1 MARDECEK
9 AAPAA
14 RFIPGIFSAALDHYR
29 SLLVAVQFL
38 TRLPTPRVDLGDETE
53 RNRILGRSVAFF
65 PMVGA
70 LIGAMTGATML
81 LAGRLWPIGLA
92 VVIGLVFEALLTG
105 AFHEDAVADF
115 CDAFGGGWTRDDIL
129 RILKDS
135 RVGSFGALGLGLAV
149 ALRGGAIASLEADRF
164 FAAVMASATLGRWA
178 ILPAMWVLP
187 PVADRESLSRDIG
200 RQIGAKRLALGTAMA
215 VPGSL
220 WLALLSPGRVAI
232 AIAAVLLLIAW
243 LVRYVGR
250 RLGGINGD
258 SLGFLCYGSQIIVL
272 LTAAASWPWPLTAEG
287 TR

>member
-1 MARDECEK
+1 MALDECDN
-9 AAPAA
+9 AAPAGRSVPSVLSTA
-14 RFIPGIFSAALDHYR
+14 WDHYR

-38 TRLPTPRVDLGDETE
+38 SRLPTPRVGLGDEAE
-53 RNRILGRSVAFF
+53 RNLILGRSAAYF
-65 PMVGA
+65 PLVGA
-70 LIGAMTGATML
+70 LIGAMTGATIV

-92 VVIGLVFEALLTG
+92 VVIGLVFEAVLTG

-149 ALRGGAIASLEADRF
+149 ALRGGAIASLGTDRLV
-164 FAAVMASATLGRWA
+164 AAVMASATLGRWA
-178 ILPAMWVLP
+178 ILPAMWALP

-215 VPGSL
+215 VPGSV
-220 WLALLSPGRVAI
+220 WLAILSPGRLAI
-232 AIAAVLLLIAW
+232 AVTAVLVLTAW

-250 RLGGINGD
+250 RLGGMNGD
-258 SLGFLCYGSQIIVL
+258 SLGFLCYASQVVVL
-272 LTAAASWPWPLTAEG
+272 LAAGASWPWSAEVA
-287 TR
+287 R